1 MVAERTGPHAPVKL
15 SGSIPPL
22 AEAFHQRP
30 ETGLDLRVG
39 QYPGDT
45 VVLTHGEETAVAPAR
60 QGGTGKTQI
69 AVAFSHALFGDA
81 VRHYEQVLADS
92 ERYLGPDHP
101 LTRAMRENLEAATR
115 T

>member
-39 QYPGDT
+39 Q
-45 VVLTHGEETAVAPAR
+45 A
-60 QGGTGKTQI
+60 
-69 AVAFSHALFGDA
+69 
-81 VRHYEQVLADS
+81 VLADS

-101 LTRAMRENLEAATR
+101 LTRAMRDNLEAATR
-115 T
+115 A